1 MDKQIK
7 KLTRLIQTYLSH
19 DRQADEGDNQTIEHL
34 HKIRVTARKL
44 VSVSPPESDQ
54 LQLFK
59 KVIQASNS
67 LRDID
72 VFRAELLPSFPEKW
86 QSKMA
91 PLYQGIAEFREQL
104 DVKFK
109 LLLETEILA
118 DIEALLVSL
127 AAIDGKRS
135 TISVNAD
142 KHKLELNE
150 IEKQL
155 QKQIKVIQKI
165 DIEDKH
171 LHKAR
176 LKIKRLRYQLEHFHS
191 KEKKA
196 LELCVYL
203 QDELGHFHDLCQG
216 IKLLKKHAELMSDM
230 QLNKYVKH
238 LEKNKESLLQS
249 IRSKLHKKY
258 KLKKLF

>member
-19 DRQADEGDNQTIEHL
+19 DRQADEGDDQTIEHL

-44 VSVSPPESDQ
+44 VSLSPPETYQ
-54 LQLFK
+54 IQLFK

-72 VFRAELLPSFPEKW
+72 VFRSELLPSFPDKW
-86 QSKMA
+86 QSKMT
-91 PLYQGIAEFREQL
+91 PLYVSIAEFRNQL
-104 DVKFK
+104 DVKFQ
-109 LLLETEILA
+109 LLLETEIQAEIETLHSSLV
-118 DIEALLVSL
+118 DIE
-127 AAIDGKRS
+127 KKTS
-135 TISVNAD
+135 TISER
-142 KHKLELNE
+142 HKLDIKE

-155 QKQIKVIQKI
+155 QKQIKIIQKI
-165 DIEDKH
+165 EIEDKH

-176 LKIKRLRYQLEHFHS
+176 LKIKRLHYQLEHFYP
-191 KEKKA
+191 KEHKLAKICA
-196 LELCVYL
+196 YL

-216 IKLLKKHAELMSDM
+216 IKLLKKHQELISEA
-230 QLNKYVKH
+230 QLKKYTKH
-238 LEKNKESLLQS
+238 LESNKELLLQS

-258 KLKKLF
+258 SVKKS